1 MTNSAPFLQA
11 EKVHKEYR
19 QGQQSLEVLCGVDLT
34 IQRGEFVAV
43 MGPSGSG
50 KSTLLNVL
58 GGLDRPTSG
67 TISVEGREITAL
79 DQDALCRYRRDRV
92 GFIFQSFQLLATMTA
107 IDNVA
112 FPMVFSGVPPRER
125 TARAAKL
132 LDDGGLT
139 ERRHPQPNERS

>member
-1 MTNSAPFLQA
+1 MNQDVFLRA
-11 EKVHKEYR
+11 ESLRKEYR
-19 QGQQSLEVLCGVDLT
+19 LGQKALEVLCGVDLT
-34 IQRGEFVAV
+34 VLRGEFVAV

-50 KSTLLNVL
+50 KSTLLNIL

-107 IDNVA
+107 IAHVA

-125 TARAAKL
+125 TGRAAQ
-132 LDDGGLT
+132 
-139 ERRHPQPNERS
+139 RVS